1 MNDLGIFLSGVAV
14 IPTALGLWWLAS
26 TGSTRLRRWYTRP
39 VDLAGK
45 TLAYRRALIVGLTLE
60 LLDATHVRAIRL
72 PFNRV
77 FVIRSNPRKEYDFVG
92 QKYVAIGGDFENAEQ
107 LIGKALDDLGY
118 ALQSAEREG

>member
-14 IPTALGLWWLAS
+14 IPAALGLWWLAG

-39 VDLAGK
+39 IDLAGK

-92 QKYVAIGGDFENAEQ
+92 QKYVVIGGDFENAEQ

-118 ALQSAEREG
+118 ALQSAECEG